1 MDFFKGFPSPLNFLL
16 AFRLAPR
23 VSTASIL
30 LVCVW
35 MCVDVCMDVCVC
47 MCVFVIVSS
56 CSPQS
61 EFEKII
67 KEMGRED
74 FVDQLML
81 AFHQFPD
88 SDSLP
93 WSGKGT

>member
-23 VSTASIL
+23 VSTVSIL
-30 LVCVW
+30 LVCA
-35 MCVDVCMDVCVC
+35 CMHLSLCQHVHQHA
-47 MCVFVIVSS
+47 
-56 CSPQS
+56 QS